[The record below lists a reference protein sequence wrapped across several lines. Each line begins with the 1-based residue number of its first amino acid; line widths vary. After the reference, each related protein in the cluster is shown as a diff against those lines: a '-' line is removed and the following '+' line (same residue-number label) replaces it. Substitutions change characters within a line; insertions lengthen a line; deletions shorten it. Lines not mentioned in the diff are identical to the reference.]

1 MRACLHS
8 KGRRRRRNQ
17 RLSSSAAVWT
27 VAIRRMGASARRS
40 SIANPARGSRRS
52 RRASWPS
59 PGRQAWQSPSSADCW
74 NDRHDRSD
82 FVCLESDPFHPNVSS
97 SKTTDVDR
105 AAASCP
111 RDVVCYWREV
121 HERAEE
127 FFPGN
132 PKGKPRGATARA
144 TGPWRVV
151 SVFPSM
157 SGLKIENRGARTSP
171 FCSFCWRWF
180 STQISAIRPFSVA
193 KYLVDGLAL
202 GDGLRIPA
210 DKRDGWN
217 GQ

>member
-1 MRACLHS
+1 
-8 KGRRRRRNQ
+8 
-17 RLSSSAAVWT
+17 
-27 VAIRRMGASARRS
+27 
-40 SIANPARGSRRS
+40 
-52 RRASWPS
+52 
-59 PGRQAWQSPSSADCW
+59 
-74 NDRHDRSD
+74 
-82 FVCLESDPFHPNVSS
+82 
-97 SKTTDVDR
+97 
-105 AAASCP
+105 
-111 RDVVCYWREV
+111 V